1 MDAPLVV
8 ARLTFTNWRSISR
21 GNSFSRKVRG
31 RHSVKIHFHGGVEHI
46 LLYGVSAIIV
56 IDVLGLVAG
65 RMVASNQPYVSQV
78 GKALGA
84 IVPFKG

>member
-1 MDAPLVV
+1 M
-8 ARLTFTNWRSISR
+8 
-21 GNSFSRKVRG
+21 
-31 RHSVKIHFHGGVEHI
+31 KIHFHGGVEHV